1 MLVAALLTIG
11 ALWLAE
17 AVAVPLVLGALVSFA
32 LEPLHARLVSWKV
45 PRTVAAALVVLGVL
59 GGIGLAGYALRNQV
73 TLFVDRLP
81 GAVQKLRETLQEGT
95 SGGAGAVTRVQQ
107 AAAELKKA
115 ADEAAPTATPAR
127 GVTRVQVEEPTFRL
141 SSLVWR
147 GSMGAIGLAGRLIVI
162 VFLVFYL
169 LTNGDLYKKKLARI
183 FGPSQKR
190 ISVEILND
198 ITTQIE
204 RFLVARLIITF
215 IVGLATWAAFA
226 AMGVSQPAVWGV
238 GAGVLNNIPYVGPWF
253 VSIAAGAA
261 GYLQFGTLEM
271 AAAVGGVAAGISF
284 IEGFV
289 ITPLLMGRAA
299 RMNAV
304 AVFVGLSFWGWMWGI
319 WGLLL
324 AVPIMM
330 VIKAVCDHVDYLSPV
345 AELLSE

>member
-1 MLVAALLTIG
+1 ML
-11 ALWLAE
+11 
-17 AVAVPLVLGALVSFA
+17 
-32 LEPLHARLVSWKV
+32 
-45 PRTVAAALVVLGVL
+45 AAALVVLGVL
-59 GGIGLAGYALRNQV
+59 GGIGLAGYALRNQA

-81 GAVQKLRETLQEGT
+81 EAVQKLRETLQQGN
-95 SGGAGAVTRVQQ
+95 SGSPGAVTRVQQ

-115 ADEAAPTATPAR
+115 ADEAAPASTPAR

-141 SSLVWR
+141 SNLVWR

-162 VFLVFYL
+162 VFLVFYA

-215 IVGLATWAAFA
+215 IVGVATWAAFA

-238 GAGVLNNIPYVGPWF
+238 GAGVLNNIPYIGPWF
-253 VSIAAGAA
+253 VCIAAAAA

-271 AAAVGGVAAGISF
+271 AAAVGGVASVIAF

-289 ITPLLMGRAA
+289 ITPLLMGRAG
-299 RMNAV
+299 RMNPV

-324 AVPIMM
+324 AVPMMM
-330 VIKAVCDHVDYLSPV
+330 VIKAVCDHIDCLTPA